1 MTSAV
6 SVGVELDPG
15 SGLWVGGG
23 QSLGHLERERE
34 AERAKSNRRFEMGF
48 QRPVNRINLGHLR
61 TSNNTPAE
69 YARF

>member
-34 AERAKSNRRFEMGF
+34 RDAERSKSNRRFELGF
-48 QRPVNRINLGHLR
+48 ERPVDRI
-61 TSNNTPAE
+61 T
-69 YARF
+69 